1 MAQEAATRR
10 AVLPGLA
17 VTVAAAAA
25 GYGVTANSSA
35 ADAKSVTAAANGGAT
50 APDTQGPLAQLADI
64 PQNGGL
70 VLRDEG
76 IVLTRD
82 GGDNVH
88 GFSAVCT
95 HQGCTVSSVDQ
106 GQIICPCHGS
116 RFDASTG
123 QPVAGPAKKQLPPV
137 NVTVRDSAV
146 FGV

>member
-17 VTVAAAAA
+17 VTVVAAAA
-25 GYGVTANSSA
+25 GYGVAANSSA

-70 VLRDEG
+70 VLRAEG

-82 GGDNVH
+82 GGDNVQ

-95 HQGCTVSSVDQ
+95 HQGCTVSSVTQ

-137 NVTVRDSAV
+137 NVAVRDNAV

>member
-17 VTVAAAAA
+17 VTVVAAAA
-25 GYGVTANSSA
+25 GYAVAGSSSA
-35 ADAKSVTAAANGGAT
+35 ADAKPATAAANGGGT
-50 APDTQGPLAQLADI
+50 APGAQGVLAQLADV

-70 VLRDEG
+70 VLRDSG

-82 GGDNVH
+82 GGDNVQ

-95 HQGCTVSSVDQ
+95 HQGCTVSSVAQ

-116 RFDASTG
+116 RFDAATG
-123 QPVAGPAKKQLPPV
+123 QPVAGPARKQLPPV
-137 NVTVRDSAV
+137 NVSVRDGAV
-146 FGV
+146 FGA